1 VFAGPPKDISGA
13 FREEALP
20 RPVIGGSDLS
30 ETSMAD
36 EATHALSPAAAKPA
50 HVPDSLVY
58 DFDLF
63 ADPALLADPHAR
75 ILDLLKTAPLIFWS
89 PRGGGG
95 WTFISHEANFE
106 ASRDWDSFTSE
117 FIPRAQLDAMIASLP
132 PGTPH
137 IPIAFPINLDPP
149 DHGKYRLP
157 LNAVFSPKAMNN
169 LKGDIRALAQRLIA
183 DVRAAG
189 RCEFMSA
196 VAEPLPVQVFLKLL
210 GLPLERQ
217 AEYRLL
223 VQEFLA
229 GINDPDLMGT
239 VRRQQKV
246 AAAMRETF
254 LERKANPKDDLISL
268 LWKTEI
274 DGKPVD
280 MDDMEN
286 YGVLLFIAGL
296 DTVMNGMGFGVRHL
310 AADLELQDRL
320 RQNAGL
326 AAEVTEEL
334 LRRYTFTVPPRKVA
348 KDLEFQGVRMKQG
361 ERVNLLLPAADLDA
375 RRFAEPERFDLG
387 REDKVHIAFN
397 AGPHRCLG
405 SHLARIELQI
415 LYEEIV
421 AGLPQFRL
429 DPDKPPR
436 FHGGHVIGV
445 DHLNLVWD
453 V

>member
-1 VFAGPPKDISGA
+1 
-13 FREEALP
+13 
-20 RPVIGGSDLS
+20 
-30 ETSMAD
+30 MAD
-36 EATHALSPAAAKPA
+36 DASHAPSPAAPKPA
-50 HVPDSLVY
+50 HVPDALVY

-63 ADPALLADPHAR
+63 SDPALLADPHAR
-75 ILDLLKTAPLIFWS
+75 ILDLLQSAPPIFWT
-89 PRGGGG
+89 PRGGGS
-95 WTFISHEANFE
+95 WMFIGHEANFE
-106 ASRDWDSFTSE
+106 AARDWDSFTSE
-117 FIPRAQLDAMIASLP
+117 FMPKAQLDAMIASLP

-137 IPIAFPINLDPP
+137 IPIAYPINLDPP
-149 DHGKYRLP
+149 EHGKYRLP
-157 LNAVFSPKAMNN
+157 LNAVFSPKSMNN
-169 LKGDIRALAQRLIA
+169 LKGDIRALAKKLIA
-183 DVRAAG
+183 QVRPDG
-189 RCEFMSA
+189 GCEFMSA

-210 GLPLERQ
+210 GLPLDRQ
-217 AEYRLL
+217 AEYRAL
-223 VQEFLA
+223 VQEHLA
-229 GINDPDLMGT
+229 GINDPDIMGT

-246 AAAMRETF
+246 AAAMRDTF
-254 LERKANPKDDLISL
+254 LARKENPQDDLISL

-274 DGKPVD
+274 DGRPTT

-310 AADLELQDRL
+310 ASDLELQDRL
-320 RQNAGL
+320 RANPDLAG
-326 AAEVTEEL
+326 EVTEEL
-334 LRRYTFTVPPRKVA
+334 LRRYTFTVPPRRVA
-348 KDLEFQGVRMKQG
+348 KDLEFQGVQMKQG
-361 ERVNLLLPAADLDA
+361 ERVNLFLPAADLDA
-375 RRFAEPERFDLG
+375 RRFAEPARFDLN

-397 AGPHRCLG
+397 SGPHRCLG

-453 V
+453 N